1 MKPPPIN
8 AANEGSKQ
16 GASHWIYNPEFY
28 GFFFVGTESAGLSE
42 YRQALKNEGD
52 VFVDDPRLR
61 EADAEE
67 YAEGE
72 PLARILAMLKRPE
85 REGGSSYWG

>member
-28 GFFFVGTESAGLSE
+28 GFFLSGESAGLSE
-42 YRQALKNEGD
+42 YRQALKNEGGD
-52 VFVDDPRLR
+52 VFVDDLRLR

-72 PLARILAMLKRPE
+72 PLARILAMFKRPE

>member
-28 GFFFVGTESAGLSE
+28 AESAGLSE

-52 VFVDDPRLR
+52 VFVDDLRLR

-67 YAEGE
+67 YAEGQ